1 MPQCFK
7 ENYPSTRCIIDAT
20 EIFIQQPSSPA
31 AQQMTFSSYKNH
43 NTLKAIVA
51 ITPNGS
57 VCFVSKLFGGCVS
70 DRELAIQC
78 GLLNHLEPGD
88 SLMADRVFM
97 IADLLEPLGVDLNI
111 PPQKLLPQLTES
123 ELVETRR
130 IASVRIHVERI
141 IGRLKQYHILN
152 NIPNNMA
159 GVADRIFFVC
169 TIFTNF
175 SKPLVL

>member
-1 MPQCFK
+1 MDFVPIKEYSGTQLPPFTMATIIHYFVTRIACDGKSTNDFK
-7 ENYPSTRCIIDAT
+7 NFEKKSYPLFLDGHVQSITVSSGDKSTIYRANCLP
-20 EIFIQQPSSPA
+20 E
-31 AQQMTFSSYKNH
+31 MKKNVIYNIH
-43 NTLKAIVA
+43 LTQNTLSGDIE
-51 ITPNGS
+51 S
-57 VCFVSKLFGGCVS
+57 V
-70 DRELAIQC
+70 
-78 GLLNHLEPGD
+78 
-88 SLMADRVFM
+88 
-97 IADLLEPLGVDLNI
+97 NI